1 MTTQVNSTVLGTLGN
16 LSVTGNISANSYVG
30 GSVNVT
36 GNVLAARGNLGTL
49 SVTGNITSTGS
60 IIQNGVTG
68 GIIPVG
74 GIIMWSGNIV
84 SIPTSW
90 ALCNGS
96 NGTPD
101 LRNRFII
108 GASADSGGQANTTVT
123 GSTTKTGGTAN
134 AIVVSHTH
142 TATVTDPGHSHTQV
156 VSGYDTDT
164 GNGGAKGTH
173 PVGSI
178 YAYNTSGVGLQQ
190 NSSKNTQPSTTGIT
204 VSNSTEGSSGTNANL
219 PPYYALAFIM
229 RIN

>member
-101 LRNRFII
+101 LRSRFVI
-108 GASADSGGQANTTVT
+108 GAGSAYNVAA
-123 GSTTKTGGTAN
+123 TGGSAN
-134 AIVVSHTH
+134 SVVVSHSH
-142 TATVTDPGHSHTQV
+142 SVTDPGHNHDYRIGQSAGTL
-156 VSGYDTDT
+156 TPT
-164 GNGGAKGTH
+164 IGGWSFVGT
-173 PVGSI
+173 
-178 YAYNTSGVGLQQ
+178 YLATKYNNFIQSA
-190 NSSKNTQPSTTGIT
+190 STGIT
-204 VSNSTEGSSGTNANL
+204 VNSTGQSGIDANL
-219 PPYYALAFIM
+219 PPYYALAYIM
-229 RIN
+229 KTA